1 MINKNIMAN
10 QALSINSLESTSH
23 LFLYHLNDLD
33 VEVIQFLVVPQDQ
46 LVVASFHGNI
56 TFLRPVLVA
65 FGSAP
70 LYFPG
75 HHGNDVR
82 LVLPNHLPEAVQSV
96 GQRSL

>member
-1 MINKNIMAN
+1 MV
-10 QALSINSLESTSH
+10 SH
-23 LFLYHLNDLD
+23 LFLYHLDDLD
-33 VEVIQFLVVPQDQ
+33 VEVVQFLEIFQDQ
-46 LVVASFHGNI
+46 LVVGSFYGSI

-65 FGSAP
+65 FDSAA

-82 LVLPNHLPEAVQSV
+82 LVLPNHLPEAVLSV